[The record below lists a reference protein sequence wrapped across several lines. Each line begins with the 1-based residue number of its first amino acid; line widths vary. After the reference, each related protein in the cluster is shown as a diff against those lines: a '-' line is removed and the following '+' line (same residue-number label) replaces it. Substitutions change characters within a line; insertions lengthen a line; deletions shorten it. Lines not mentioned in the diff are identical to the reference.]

1 MNINTTTHQVVKIE
15 TSSSKLKIRV
25 EGESRGRCKESTF
38 PTKKLKK
45 SYIMKSHDNSYGIW
59 SAARDWWLFKMVF
72 LCHEHSSY
80 PTSSFTAFK
89 CYEHSNVFWVV
100 LCNVVF
106 LFDVHFF
113 FVSSL
118 FSTRAH
124 FSCRMSST
132 WCCFMLFRSIQFSL
146 SLLFHTFGCGKLN
159 QMY

>member
-15 TSSSKLKIRV
+15 TSSSKLIRGGV
-25 EGESRGRCKESTF
+25 CEESTF
-38 PTKKLKK
+38 PTKNLKT
-45 SYIMKSHDNSYGIW
+45 SYIIKSHDNSYGIW
-59 SAARDWWLFKMVF
+59 SAVRDWWLFKMVF

-89 CYEHSNVFWVV
+89 CYEHSSFFWAVLVFHYAM
-100 LCNVVF
+100 LYF
-106 LFDVHFF
+106 FSMFF
-113 FVSSL
+113 FCGLL

-124 FSCRMSST
+124 FSCRMSTT
-132 WCCFMLFRSIQFSL
+132 WSCFMLFRSIQFSL